1 MHRVTHLGIC
11 QALTILILAYDV
23 IQHLQEGPVLEDGE
37 AHTPGSQSELDTTI
51 DRPLRGVVMHTLPG
65 TYRIGF
71 MTKCIPM
78 HRSSDEHFNTD
89 DEVLQ
94 T

>member
-1 MHRVTHLGIC
+1 MHRVTHLSIC
-11 QALTILILAYDV
+11 QTLTILILAYDV
-23 IQHLQEGPVLEDGE
+23 IQHLQEGPVLEEGN
-37 AHTPGSQSELDTTI
+37 AYTPGSQSELDTAI
-51 DRPLRGVVMHTLPG
+51 HRPLCRAVMHTLPG